1 VRPYNSQFNCVS
13 SANERERKDADAGA
27 PLALA
32 HARKADLFSAHSERV
47 ILQVLD
53 QPRLAIGPT
62 PSLIVTS

>member
-1 VRPYNSQFNCVS
+1 MIFL
-13 SANERERKDADAGA
+13 DIGL
-27 PLALA
+27 LALA
-32 HARKADLFSAHSERV
+32 HTRKADVFRVVLRAHSERV